1 MKKTVLLILFSS
13 IYWSLL
19 AQETPFLRLDIRN
32 NFLNQK
38 IDFLD
43 GPKVL
48 SKVEMQT
55 LMSQATPETA
65 DLYRK
70 SVSNQ
75 QIANILAIGGF
86 ASAIGTT
93 VYIIAPRQQSS
104 QASNLTWPLII
115 SSIAFEISSGIFN
128 RNARNISREAVD
140 LYNLGRTEPPVYFE
154 DNRIDMPILSYSI
167 RF

>member
-1 MKKTVLLILFSS
+1 MKKAVLLILLSS
-13 IYWSLL
+13 MCWSLL
-19 AQETPFLRLDIRN
+19 AQETPFLKLNIRN

-48 SKVEMQT
+48 SKVEIQT

-70 SVSNQ
+70 SVSKQ
-75 QIANILAIGGF
+75 QIANIFSIAGF

-93 VYIIAPRQQSS
+93 VYIIAPQQQSS

-128 RNARNISREAVD
+128 RNARNIAREAVD
-140 LYNLGRTEPPVYFE
+140 SYNFGRDDPPVYFE
-154 DNRIDMPILSYSI
+154 DNRIDMPLFSHVI